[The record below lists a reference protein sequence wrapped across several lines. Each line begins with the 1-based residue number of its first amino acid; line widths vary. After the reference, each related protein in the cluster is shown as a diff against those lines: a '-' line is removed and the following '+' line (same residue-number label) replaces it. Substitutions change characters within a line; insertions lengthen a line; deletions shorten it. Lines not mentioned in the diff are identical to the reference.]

1 MLMPVGPRTKNSA
14 SARIAVPRS
23 LPPHLRSQV
32 RELVAVKS
40 DNPGRGEADALLD
53 SICCEADETKT
64 ALMLMVDGGD
74 RERLP
79 IGNHAHDVAQ
89 RGDDEDPLGQEA
101 RR

>member
-74 RERLP
+74 RERLANWYQRHGFTP
-79 IGNHAHDVAQ
+79 IQA
-89 RGDDEDPLGQEA
+89 EPLLMA
-101 RR
+101 RFA

>member
-1 MLMPVGPRTKNSA
+1 MMPVGPRTKNSA

-40 DNPGRGEADALLD
+40 DNPGKGEADALLD
-53 SICCEADETKT
+53 AICCEADETKT

-74 RERLP
+74 RERLANWYQRHGFTP
-79 IGNHAHDVAQ
+79 IQA
-89 RGDDEDPLGQEA
+89 EPLLMA
-101 RR
+101 RFA

>member
-40 DNPGRGEADALLD
+40 DNPGNGEADALLD
-53 SICCEADETKT
+53 AICCEADETKT

-74 RERLP
+74 RERLANWYQRHGFTP
-79 IGNHAHDVAQ
+79 IQA
-89 RGDDEDPLGQEA
+89 EPLLMA
-101 RR
+101 RFA